1 MIAPEKGG
9 MENDTPGKGGILQ
22 DQKMVENVP
31 PENDGME
38 NDSPGKRRN
47 NTGPE
52 NGGKCTTGK
61 RLPWKT
67 IAPEKD

>member
-1 MIAPEKGG
+1 MTEWKMIAPEKGG
-9 MENDTPGKGGILQ
+9 ILQ
-22 DQKMVENVP
+22 DRKMAENVV

-47 NTGPE
+47 NTGLE

-61 RLPWKT
+61 
-67 IAPEKD
+67 

>member
-1 MIAPEKGG
+1 MYHRKMTEWKMIAPEKGG
-9 MENDTPGKGGILQ
+9 ILQ
-22 DQKMVENVP
+22 DRKMAENVV

-61 RLPWKT
+61 
-67 IAPEKD
+67 

>member
-1 MIAPEKGG
+1 MTEWKMIAPEKGG
-9 MENDTPGKGGILQ
+9 ILQ
-22 DQKMVENVP
+22 DRKMAENVV

-61 RLPWKT
+61 
-67 IAPEKD
+67 